1 MLRLLIRCCRKLEEV
16 LVLKQSRVLAMIREA
31 NRQQAAADAASAA
44 AAASASAGGEEG
56 AVTASRGLKRSR
68 STAWSSE
75 TLHAS
80 FDGGSAPAAGLT
92 GIWTDSD
99 SGD

>member
-1 MLRLLIRCCRKLEEV
+1 M
-16 LVLKQSRVLAMIREA
+16 LKQSRVLAMIREA

-44 AAASASAGGEEG
+44 AAAASADGSEQG
-56 AVTASRGLKRSR
+56 AVSAGRGLKRSR

-80 FDGGSAPAAGLT
+80 FDGGSAAAVDLT
-92 GIWTDSD
+92 GMWTDSD
-99 SGD
+99 SRD